1 MSAGNSIADFA
12 ARYRSLLTSALD
24 RIDAVKVAQAVGWF
38 QQALDENRHIFVCG
52 NGGSASTASHFACD
66 IVKGASYRQEKR
78 FRIMALADSLPTMT
92 AYSND
97 VGYECVFV
105 EQLRNFAEPG
115 DLVMALSGSGNSA
128 NVVHAIEY
136 ANSIGCRTIAL
147 SGRDGG
153 RLGPLAQ
160 LNIHVEEPH
169 MGRIEDAHMVV
180 CHMICYYF
188 MERES
193 SSPVPGTGAAPPL

>member
-1 MSAGNSIADFA
+1 MSAGNPFADFA
-12 ARYRSLLTSALD
+12 VEYRSRLSSALD
-24 RIDAVKVAQAVGWF
+24 RVDTEKVAQAIDWLR
-38 QQALDENRHIFVCG
+38 QARDDGRSIFVCG

-66 IVKGASYRQEKR
+66 IVKGASYRQQQR
-78 FRIMALADSLPTMT
+78 FRIMALNDSLPTLT

-97 VGYECVFV
+97 VGYDCVFA
-105 EQLRNFAEPG
+105 EQLRNFAAPG
-115 DLVMALSGSGNSA
+115 DVVMALSGSGNSV
-128 NVVHAIEY
+128 NVVNAIEY

-153 RLGPLAQ
+153 RLAPMAQ
-160 LNIHVEEPH
+160 LNIHVPEPH
-169 MGRIEDAHMVV
+169 MGRIEDAHMMV

-193 SSPVPGTGAAPPL
+193 NGPA